1 MCACVCFYI
10 SLALIIGCH
19 TLGGSVLFFFFFL
32 FTASSARFGCGLAKN
47 SVQQRRSVVLKIL
60 SCVEIVANAI
70 QIAGVQGNQC

>member
-1 MCACVCFYI
+1 MCLLLYKFGANYWVPH
-10 SLALIIGCH
+10 IGRKR
-19 TLGGSVLFFFFFL
+19 VVFFFFL